1 MKQTIALAVAVTFSA
16 CMLLSA
22 PAWAKREASD
32 PRRQCREAIQKANG
46 LGKDA
51 KVSRKDL
58 DRCVANGGRP

>member
-1 MKQTIALAVAVTFSA
+1 MKRAFVVAIATATLLLLPSVAS
-16 CMLLSA
+16 
-22 PAWAKREASD
+22 AKRDAND

-58 DRCVANGGRP
+58 DRCVANGGKP

>member
-1 MKQTIALAVAVTFSA
+1 MKRAFVAALATATLILLPSA
-16 CMLLSA
+16 AS
-22 PAWAKREASD
+22 AKRDAND

-58 DRCVANGGRP
+58 DRCVGNGGKP

>member
-1 MKQTIALAVAVTFSA
+1 MKQTFAIAALSLIACFS
-16 CMLLSA
+16 LSV
-22 PAWAKREASD
+22 PAWAKREAND

-58 DRCVANGGRP
+58 DRCVANGGKL